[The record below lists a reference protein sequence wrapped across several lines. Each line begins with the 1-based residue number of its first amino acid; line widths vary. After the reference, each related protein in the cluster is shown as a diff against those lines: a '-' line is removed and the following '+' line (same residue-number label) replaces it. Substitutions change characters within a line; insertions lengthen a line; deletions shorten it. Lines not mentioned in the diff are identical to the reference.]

1 MFYCMYISLYVMA
14 TSHSMRV
21 YWLFTARVC
30 ACIDTVHACT
40 GYGFPQYRYVF
51 HSTGY
56 GLPQR
61 MCVMAVFTVHVCT
74 DYVLPQQ
81 VCVLAVFTVCV
92 YTGYVLPQQVC
103 VLAVLQY
110 VCVLV
115 MVSHSTC
122 VCYLFCSMWKYVCNE
137 AYSHLIVNISYML
150 TVHGVVVGG

>member
-1 MFYCMYISLYVMA
+1 M
-14 TSHSMRV
+14 
-21 YWLFTARVC
+21 
-30 ACIDTVHACT
+30 
-40 GYGFPQYRYVF
+40 F

-56 GLPQR
+56 GLPQH

-74 DYVLPQQ
+74 DYVLPQH

-92 YTGYVLPQQVC
+92 YTGYILPQHVC

-122 VCYLFCSMWKYVCNE
+122 VCFSFCSMWKYVYNE
-137 AYSHLIVNISYML
+137 AYNYLIVNISYML
-150 TVHGVVVGG
+150 TVHGVVVGWLII